1 MIGTRGKQFFAL
13 SGLTA
18 LEALRQPVC
27 LVLTLTTL
35 AFIGVLPALLT
46 HTLGEPDRLI
56 RDSALALHFVCGL
69 VLGCYAACA
78 TLSREINRGTAAS
91 ILAKPVGRT
100 TFFLAKYMGIA
111 LVMLIFSTL
120 ITLATVM
127 STRTVSE
134 PYELDL
140 WSLAGLLLPVLI
152 AVAAAGLV
160 NYVLRKPFV
169 SSAFFLLLPLL
180 ALSFLGVGFID
191 AHGDLAPLRS
201 SYTWAIVPASG
212 LIAMAVLVIAAVAVA
227 LATRLDVVPTL
238 VICSV
243 LLLVGLMSD
252 YLFGQ
257 AADTSIVADIA
268 YRIVPNWQHFWAADA
283 LEGDTPFP
291 LAYLWLAGRYA
302 AAYLAGM
309 LCLGTALF
317 HHQEV
322 KT

>member
-1 MIGTRGKQFFAL
+1 MVGTRVKQFFAL
-13 SGLTA
+13 AGLTA

-27 LVLTLTTL
+27 LVLTLTAL

-46 HTLGEPDRLI
+46 HTLGEPARLI

-78 TLSREINRGTAAS
+78 TLSREIHRGTAAS

-100 TFFLAKYMGIA
+100 TFFLAKYAGIA
-111 LVMLIFSTL
+111 MVMLLFSAL
-120 ITLATVM
+120 ITLATMM
-127 STRTVSE
+127 SARTVAE

-140 WSLAGLLLPVLI
+140 WSLGGLLLPVAV
-152 AVAAAGLV
+152 AVAAAGLL

-169 SSAFFLLLPLL
+169 SGAFFLLLPLL
-180 ALSFLGVGFID
+180 VLSFLGVGVVD
-191 AHGDLAPLRS
+191 AHGEWASLRD
-201 SYTWAIVPASG
+201 SYTWALVPVSA
-212 LIAMAVLVIAAVAVA
+212 LIAMAVLVIAAIAVA

-238 VICSV
+238 VVCSV
-243 LLLVGLMSD
+243 VLLIGLMSD
-252 YLFGQ
+252 YLFGRG
-257 AADTSIVADIA
+257 ADSSLIAGVA
-268 YRIVPNWQHFWAADA
+268 YRIVPNWQHFWAVDA
-283 LEGDTPFP
+283 LQGEDPFP
-291 LAYLWLAGRYA
+291 LDYLWLAGRYA